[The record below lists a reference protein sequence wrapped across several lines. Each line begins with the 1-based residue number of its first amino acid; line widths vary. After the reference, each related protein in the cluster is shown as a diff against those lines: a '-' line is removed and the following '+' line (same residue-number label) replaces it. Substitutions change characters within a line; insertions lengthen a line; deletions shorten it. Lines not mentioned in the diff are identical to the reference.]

1 MIFHTAS
8 ASFDESI
15 SLTYENDDIR
25 LCTMQRAIP
34 QQLLG
39 FSLRYHS
46 KQRIHYIKIIE
57 EFQWSLAHRAGIKN
71 YDRIISLNGINI
83 LNDTLNQLSERFDTE
98 RHLPVQMLVCSPAT
112 YEHYKANNQ
121 LLHSDLPT
129 VQHLKPVY
137 ATSSN

>member
-8 ASFDESI
+8 APLDENM

-39 FSLRYHS
+39 VYFRYHS
-46 KQRIHYIKIIE
+46 KQRIHYIEIIE
-57 EFQWSLAHRAGIKN
+57 EFRSSLAQRAGIKN

-83 LNDTLNQLSERFDTE
+83 LNDTPNHLDKRFDTE

-112 YEHYKANNQ
+112 YEHYKVNNQ

-129 VQHLKPVY
+129 VQHLQPVY

>member
-8 ASFDESI
+8 APLDENM

-25 LCTMQRAIP
+25 LCTMQRAVP

-39 FSLRYHS
+39 VQLHYHS
-46 KQRIHYIKIIE
+46 KQRIHYIKIVE
-57 EFQWSLAHRAGIKN
+57 EFQSSLARRAGIKN

-83 LNDTLNQLSERFDTE
+83 LNDSHNQMNKRFDTE

-129 VQHLKPVY
+129 VQHLQPVY